1 VVHGWPQTWYAGR
14 LLMPALVRDFRVI
27 AVDKRGIGLS
37 DKPHDGYDTGTL
49 AGDLV
54 ALMDVLD
61 HPRFAVVSGS
71 PTRRLTPNT
80 AYRRRCR
87 SPHIVSRVTGRRPAC
102 RDS

>member
-1 VVHGWPQTWYAGR
+1 MVHGWPQTWYAGR

-71 PTRRLTPNT
+71 PTRRLHTEHRLPATLPVTSHCVQGDGTPSGVQ
-80 AYRRRCR
+80 R
-87 SPHIVSRVTGRRPAC
+87 
-102 RDS
+102 